1 MRSVAEIQADIDKV
15 SVELAQAQR
24 ELEEYEAKATDE
36 KKAQDADPEWHI
48 ARRQYIDTG
57 DMSGVTNW
65 YNRRDQ
71 QRRDRE
77 NARLQELAL
86 SKEGAAN
93 GEGKSKHL
101 MDLDDKVFSTKRAY
115 DNYITSLT
123 ESGKGD
129 SSTWDAT
136 TRNNVKTLEDAY
148 NDAVRDYVRE
158 GGNQDKYGAIKK
170 NDGEGASTVN
180 WRDVTNALRIL
191 DRSANDKKYVTPDAD
206 IATVKAV
213 MESIKDNPD
222 YKNDYDEMAKGLV
235 RAEERSESKVNA
247 QKADAEK
254 NKKAYAAAAK
264 KLGSGDF
271 SRDKL
276 QNRFITAG
284 KNDLVF
290 TVGGVKF
297 KFHKDDN
304 GNITAKDP
312 YGKSYTIN

>member
-1 MRSVAEIQADIDKV
+1 MRSVEEIQAEINSVSTRLATARLELKQLQAEQADI
-15 SVELAQAQR
+15 E
-24 ELEEYEAKATDE
+24 
-36 KKAQDADPEWHI
+36 KAQEGDTEWNV
-48 ARRQYIDTG
+48 ARRNYIDTG

-101 MDLDDKVFSTKRAY
+101 MDLDDKVFRAKRAY

-136 TRNNVKTLEDAY
+136 TRNHVKTLKDAY

-158 GGNQDKYGAIKK
+158 GGNQDKYGAIE
-170 NDGEGASTVN
+170 DVQGSSTVN
-180 WRDVTNALRIL
+180 WRDVTNAIRIL
-191 DRSANDKKYVTPDAD
+191 DRSANDNKYVTPDAD

-222 YKNDYDEMAKGLV
+222 YKDEYDEMAKGLV
-235 RAEERSESKVNA
+235 RAEERSESKANT
-247 QKADAEK
+247 QKAVTEK
-254 NKKAYAAAAK
+254 NKKEYAAAAK